1 MLADVSVIF
10 RADLMKRMPLDDSFK
25 VNHNPIT
32 LREIVLEKLR
42 GAILNFQ
49 LMPGDRLV
57 ERDLCER
64 LGVSRTSVRE
74 ALRHLESEGLVEFAD
89 AKGPRVAIITLA
101 DACDIYEL
109 RCVLEGLIVQLFT
122 LNADTKAIRALE
134 RALEENRTALEE
146 GELQQVL
153 ESVQRFYDVLMEGSG
168 NPIAATQL
176 RQLQARISYLRATS
190 VSQANRRGASNL
202 EMERIVEAIKSG
214 DPLAAHQASVD
225 HVRSAAKV
233 ALDYL
238 KAKQDEPSNIREITV
253 PIALQEPRIGR

>member
-1 MLADVSVIF
+1 
-10 RADLMKRMPLDDSFK
+10 MKRAPIDDSFK
-25 VNHNPIT
+25 VNRNPIT
-32 LREIVLEKLR
+32 LREIVLDKLR
-42 GAILNFQ
+42 SAIMNFQ
-49 LMPGDRLV
+49 LLPGDRLV

-89 AKGPRVAIITLA
+89 AKGPRVAIITLE

-109 RCVLEGLIVQLFT
+109 RCVLEGMIVQLFT
-122 LNADTKAIRALE
+122 LRAKAKNIRALE
-134 RALEENRTALEE
+134 KALEENRKALTE

-153 ESVQRFYDVLMEGSG
+153 ESVQSFYDVLLEGSG
-168 NPIAATQL
+168 NHVAATQL

-190 VSQANRRGASNL
+190 VSQENRRSASNE
-202 EMERIVEAIKSG
+202 EMERMVEAIKSG

-238 KAKQDEPSNIREITV
+238 KAKQDNGSKVRELFAPV
-253 PIALQEPRIGR
+253 ALKDPRIGR

>member
-1 MLADVSVIF
+1 
-10 RADLMKRMPLDDSFK
+10 MKRLPLDDSFK

-42 GAILNFQ
+42 SAIMNFQ

-57 ERDLCER
+57 ERDLCDR

-89 AKGPRVAIITLA
+89 AKGPRVAIITLE
-101 DACDIYEL
+101 DARDIYEL

-122 LNADTKAIRALE
+122 LNAKPKDIRALE
-134 RALEENRTALEE
+134 RALAENREALKE
-146 GELQQVL
+146 GELQQVID
-153 ESVQRFYDVLMEGSG
+153 SVQGFYDVLLEGSG
-168 NPIAATQL
+168 NHVAATQL

-190 VSQANRRGASNL
+190 VSQANRRGASNQ
-202 EMERIVEAIKSG
+202 EMELMVEAIKSG
-214 DPLAAHQASVD
+214 DPLAAHQASVN
-225 HVRSAAKV
+225 HVRAAAKV

-238 KAKQDEPSNIREITV
+238 RTKQAEAAELREIAT
-253 PIALQEPRIGR
+253 PIALKEPRIGR

>member
-109 RCVLEGLIVQLFT
+109 RCVLEGQ
-122 LNADTKAIRALE
+122 
-134 RALEENRTALEE
+134 
-146 GELQQVL
+146 
-153 ESVQRFYDVLMEGSG
+153 G
-168 NPIAATQL
+168 NP
-176 RQLQARISYLRATS
+176 R
-190 VSQANRRGASNL
+190 
-202 EMERIVEAIKSG
+202 
-214 DPLAAHQASVD
+214 P
-225 HVRSAAKV
+225 
-233 ALDYL
+233 
-238 KAKQDEPSNIREITV
+238 
-253 PIALQEPRIGR
+253 

>member
-1 MLADVSVIF
+1 
-10 RADLMKRMPLDDSFK
+10 MKRLPLDDSFK
-25 VNHNPIT
+25 VNRNPVT
-32 LREIVLEKLR
+32 LREIVLDKLR
-42 GAILNFQ
+42 SAIMNFQ
-49 LMPGDRLV
+49 LLPGDRLV

-89 AKGPRVAIITLA
+89 AKGPSVAIITLA

-122 LNADTKAIRALE
+122 LRAKAKDIRALE
-134 RALEENRTALEE
+134 KALEENREALKD

-153 ESVQRFYDVLMEGSG
+153 DSVQSFYDVLLEGSG
-168 NPIAATQL
+168 NHVAATQL

-190 VSQANRRGASNL
+190 VSQANRRSVSNQ

-225 HVRSAAKV
+225 HVRAAAKV

-238 KAKQDEPSNIREITV
+238 KLKQNETDKVREIV
-253 PIALQEPRIGR
+253 SPIVLKEPRIGH

>member
-1 MLADVSVIF
+1 
-10 RADLMKRMPLDDSFK
+10 MKRLPLDDSFK
-25 VNHNPIT
+25 VNRNPIT
-32 LREIVLEKLR
+32 LREIVLDKLR
-42 GAILNFQ
+42 SAIMNFQ

-89 AKGPRVAIITLA
+89 ARGPRVAIITLA

-122 LNADTKAIRALE
+122 LNAKAKDIRALE
-134 RALEENRTALEE
+134 RALEENRRVLEE
-146 GELQQVL
+146 GELQQVID
-153 ESVQRFYDVLMEGSG
+153 SVQGFYDVLLEGSG
-168 NPIAATQL
+168 NRIAATQL

-190 VSQANRRGASNL
+190 VSQANRRGASSE
-202 EMERIVEAIKSG
+202 EMERMVEAIKSG

-225 HVRSAAKV
+225 HVRAAAKV

-238 KAKQDEPSNIREITV
+238 KSKQDEAGTVREIAT
-253 PIALQEPRIGR
+253 PIALKEPRIGR

>member
-1 MLADVSVIF
+1 
-10 RADLMKRMPLDDSFK
+10 MKRLPLDDSFK
-25 VNHNPIT
+25 VNRNPVT
-32 LREIVLEKLR
+32 LREIVLDKLR
-42 GAILNFQ
+42 SAIMNFQ
-49 LMPGDRLV
+49 LLPGDRLV

-89 AKGPRVAIITLA
+89 AKGPRVAIITLE

-122 LNADTKAIRALE
+122 LRAKAKDIRALE
-134 RALEENRTALEE
+134 KALNENSKALEH

-153 ESVQRFYDVLMEGSG
+153 DSVQGFYDVLLEGSG
-168 NPIAATQL
+168 NHFAATQL

-190 VSQANRRGASNL
+190 VSQENRRGASNR
-202 EMERIVEAIKSG
+202 EMEKIVAAIKSA

-238 KAKQDEPSNIREITV
+238 KSKQDDGTKVRDIVEPV
-253 PIALQEPRIGR
+253 VLKEPRIGR

>member
-1 MLADVSVIF
+1 
-10 RADLMKRMPLDDSFK
+10 MKRLPLDDSFK

-42 GAILNFQ
+42 SAIMNFQ

-57 ERDLCER
+57 ERDLCDR

-89 AKGPRVAIITLA
+89 AKGPRVAIITLE
-101 DACDIYEL
+101 DARDIYEL

-122 LNADTKAIRALE
+122 LNAKPKDIRALE
-134 RALEENRTALEE
+134 RALEENREALKE
-146 GELQQVL
+146 GELQQVID
-153 ESVQRFYDVLMEGSG
+153 SVQSFYDVLLEGSG
-168 NPIAATQL
+168 NRSAATQL

-190 VSQANRRGASNL
+190 VSQANRRGASNQ
-202 EMERIVEAIKSG
+202 EMELIVEAIKSG
-214 DPLAAHQASVD
+214 DPLAAHQASVN
-225 HVRSAAKV
+225 HVRAAAKV

-238 KAKQDEPSNIREITV
+238 RTKQEEAAELREIAT
-253 PIALQEPRIGR
+253 PIALKEPRIGR

>member
-1 MLADVSVIF
+1 
-10 RADLMKRMPLDDSFK
+10 MKRLPLDDSFK
-25 VNHNPIT
+25 VNRNPIT
-32 LREIVLEKLR
+32 LREIVLDKLR
-42 GAILNFQ
+42 SAIMNFQ
-49 LMPGDRLV
+49 LLPGDRLV

-89 AKGPRVAIITLA
+89 AKGPRVAIITLE

-122 LNADTKAIRALE
+122 LRAKARNIRALE
-134 RALEENRTALEE
+134 KALKENRKALNE
-146 GELQQVL
+146 GELQQVID
-153 ESVQRFYDVLMEGSG
+153 SVQSFYDVLLEGSG
-168 NPIAATQL
+168 NHVAATQL

-190 VSQANRRGASNL
+190 VSQENRRSASNE
-202 EMERIVEAIKSG
+202 EMERIVAAIKSG

-238 KAKQDEPSNIREITV
+238 KLKQNDGSKVREIV
-253 PIALQEPRIGR
+253 EPVALKEPRIGR